1 MKRMTEEKAQQ
12 MLTFI
17 ADKFDTNNLPL
28 DDALTFELF
37 QQADTDGIFMME
49 SEWDKYDL
57 RQIKPKNMDEL
68 TASLALSHG
77 LAVNPYIY
85 TYLKIQEVQPFTY
98 PRFTEMERVKEILS
112 DTHGILLWKE
122 QKNDILTYIDSLSD
136 EEKERYSS
144 AIKIVLHEI
153 ELRQHSLSNR
163 KFFRNRAMIC
173 YKLAYIKVHMPEEFA
188 LYLRISLSGYRHFTF
203 VVPCVSL

>member
-1 MKRMTEEKAQQ
+1 MKRMTEEKAEQ
-12 MLTFI
+12 MLAFI
-17 ADKFDTNNLPL
+17 ADKFDTNNLPF
-28 DDALTFELF
+28 DDAATFELF
-37 QQADTDGIFMME
+37 QRADTDGIFMME

-57 RQIKPKNMDEL
+57 LQIKPKDMDEL
-68 TASLALSHG
+68 TATIALSHG

-85 TYLKIQEVQPFTY
+85 TYMKIQKIHPFTY
-98 PRFTEMERVKEILS
+98 PRFTEMDKVKEILS
-112 DTHGILLWKE
+112 DTHGMLLWKE
-122 QKNDILTYIDSLSD
+122 QKEEILAYIDSLSD

-173 YKLAYIKVHMPEEFA
+173 YKLAYIKAHMPEDFER
-188 LYLRISLSGYRHFTF
+188 LRIIAVR
-203 VVPCVSL
+203 

>member
-1 MKRMTEEKAQQ
+1 MKRMTEEKAKQ
-12 MLTFI
+12 MFAFI
-17 ADKFDTNNLPL
+17 ADKFDANNLPL
-28 DDALTFELF
+28 DDSSTFELF
-37 QQADTDGIFMME
+37 QRADTDGIFMME

-68 TASLALSHG
+68 TATIALSHG

-85 TYLKIQEVQPFTY
+85 TYLKIQKIQPFTY
-98 PRFTEMERVKEILS
+98 PRFTEMKRVKEILS

-122 QKNDILTYIDSLSD
+122 QKDEILAYIDSLSD

-153 ELRQHSLSNR
+153 DLRQHSLSNR
-163 KFFRNRAMIC
+163 KFFRNRALIC
-173 YKLAYIKVHMPEEFA
+173 YKQAYIKVHMSKDFER
-188 LYLRISLSGYRHFTF
+188 LRVEL
-203 VVPCVSL
+203 CN

>member
-1 MKRMTEEKAQQ
+1 MERMTDKTAQQ
-12 MLTFI
+12 MLAFI
-17 ADKFDTNNLPL
+17 ADKLDISNLPL
-28 DDALTFELF
+28 DDTATFELF
-37 QQADTDGIFMME
+37 QRADTDGIYMME

-68 TASLALSHG
+68 TATIALSHG

-85 TYLKIQEVQPFTY
+85 TYLKILEIQPFTY
-98 PRFTEMERVKEILS
+98 PRFTEMDRVKEILS

-122 QKNDILTYIDSLSD
+122 QKEEILAYIDSLSE

-144 AIKIVLHEI
+144 AIKIVLLEI

-173 YKLAYIKVHMPEEFA
+173 YKLAFFKAHMPVEFEQ
-188 LYLRISLSGYRHFTF
+188 LRAKL
-203 VVPCVSL
+203 CN

>member
-1 MKRMTEEKAQQ
+1 MKRMTEEKAEQ
-12 MLTFI
+12 MLAFI
-17 ADKFDTNNLPL
+17 ADKFDANNLPF
-28 DDALTFELF
+28 DDVATFELF
-37 QQADTDGIFMME
+37 QRADTDGIFMME

-57 RQIKPKNMDEL
+57 LQIKPKDMDEL
-68 TASLALSHG
+68 TATIALSHG

-85 TYLKIQEVQPFTY
+85 TYQKIQKIQPFTY

-112 DTHGILLWKE
+112 DTHGMLLWKE
-122 QKNDILTYIDSLSD
+122 QKDEILAYIDSLSD
-136 EEKERYSS
+136 EEKEQYGS

-153 ELRQHSLSNR
+153 DLRQHSLSNR

-188 LYLRISLSGYRHFTF
+188 LYLNTF
-203 VVPCVSL
+203 LRK

>member
-1 MKRMTEEKAQQ
+1 MKRMTEEKAEQ
-12 MLTFI
+12 MLAFI
-17 ADKFDTNNLPL
+17 ADKFDTNNLPF
-28 DDALTFELF
+28 DDAATFELF
-37 QQADTDGIFMME
+37 QRADTDGIFMME

-57 RQIKPKNMDEL
+57 LRIKPKNMDEL
-68 TASLALSHG
+68 TAAIALSHG

-85 TYLKIQEVQPFTY
+85 TYLKVQEIQPFTY
-98 PRFTEMERVKEILS
+98 PRLTEMERVKEILC
-112 DTHGILLWKE
+112 DTHGMLLWKE
-122 QKNDILTYIDSLSD
+122 QKEEILAYIDSLSD

-173 YKLAYIKVHMPEEFA
+173 YKLAYIKAHMPEDFER
-188 LYLRISLSGYRHFTF
+188 LRMKL
-203 VVPCVSL
+203 CN

>member
-163 KFFRNRAMIC
+163 KFFRNRAKIC
-173 YKLAYIKVHMPEEFA
+173 YKLAYIKAHMPEDFER
-188 LYLRISLSGYRHFTF
+188 LRAEL
-203 VVPCVSL
+203 CM

>member
-1 MKRMTEEKAQQ
+1 MKRMTEEKAKQ
-12 MLTFI
+12 MFAFI
-17 ADKFDTNNLPL
+17 ADKFDANNLPL
-28 DDALTFELF
+28 DDSSTFELF
-37 QQADTDGIFMME
+37 QRADTDGIFMME

-68 TASLALSHG
+68 TATIALSHG

-85 TYLKIQEVQPFTY
+85 TYLKIQKIQLFTY

-112 DTHGILLWKE
+112 DTHGMLLWKE
-122 QKNDILTYIDSLSD
+122 QKEEILAYIDSLSD

-173 YKLAYIKVHMPEEFA
+173 YKLAYIKAHMPEDFER
-188 LYLRISLSGYRHFTF
+188 LNPNSG
-203 VVPCVSL
+203 

>member
-1 MKRMTEEKAQQ
+1 MKRMTEEKAKQ
-12 MLTFI
+12 MFAFI
-17 ADKFDTNNLPL
+17 ADKFDANNLPL
-28 DDALTFELF
+28 DDSSTFELF
-37 QQADTDGIFMME
+37 QRADTDGIFMME

-68 TASLALSHG
+68 TATIALSHG

-85 TYLKIQEVQPFTY
+85 TYLKIQKIQPFTY
-98 PRFTEMERVKEILS
+98 PSFTEMERVKEILS
-112 DTHGILLWKE
+112 DTHGMLLWKE
-122 QKNDILTYIDSLSD
+122 QKEEILAYIDSLSD

-173 YKLAYIKVHMPEEFA
+173 YKLAYIKAHMPEDFER
-188 LYLRISLSGYRHFTF
+188 LRMKL
-203 VVPCVSL
+203 CN

>member
-1 MKRMTEEKAQQ
+1 MKRMTEEKAEQ
-12 MLTFI
+12 MLAFI
-17 ADKFDTNNLPL
+17 ADKFDANNLPF
-28 DDALTFELF
+28 DDVATFELF
-37 QQADTDGIFMME
+37 QRADTDGIFMME

-57 RQIKPKNMDEL
+57 LQIKPKDMDEL
-68 TASLALSHG
+68 TATIALSHG

-85 TYLKIQEVQPFTY
+85 TYLKIQNIQPFTY

-122 QKNDILTYIDSLSD
+122 QKEEIIAYIDSLSE
-136 EEKERYSS
+136 EEKERYKS

-173 YKLAYIKVHMPEEFA
+173 YKLAYIKTHMPDEFTEYYKK
-188 LYLRISLSGYRHFTF
+188 LCSTD
-203 VVPCVSL
+203 

>member
-1 MKRMTEEKAQQ
+1 MTEEKAQQ

-57 RQIKPKNMDEL
+57 CQIKPKNMDEL

-173 YKLAYIKVHMPEEFA
+173 YKLAYIKAHMPDDFER
-188 LYLRISLSGYRHFTF
+188 LRAEL
-203 VVPCVSL
+203 CN

>member
-1 MKRMTEEKAQQ
+1 
-12 MLTFI
+12 MLDFI
-17 ADKFDTNNLPL
+17 ADKFDVNNLPF
-28 DDALTFELF
+28 DDVATFELF
-37 QQADTDGIFMME
+37 QRADTDGIFMME

-68 TASLALSHG
+68 TATIALSHG

-85 TYLKIQEVQPFTY
+85 TYLKIQKIQPFTY

-122 QKNDILTYIDSLSD
+122 QKEEIIAYIDSLSD
-136 EEKERYSS
+136 EEKERYKS

-173 YKLAYIKVHMPEEFA
+173 YKLAYIKTHMPDEFTEYYKK
-188 LYLRISLSGYRHFTF
+188 LCSTD
-203 VVPCVSL
+203 

>member
-1 MKRMTEEKAQQ
+1 MKRMTEEKAKQ
-12 MLTFI
+12 MFAFI
-17 ADKFDTNNLPL
+17 ADKFDANNLPL
-28 DDALTFELF
+28 DDSSTFELF
-37 QQADTDGIFMME
+37 QRADTDGIFMME

-68 TASLALSHG
+68 TATIALSHG

-85 TYLKIQEVQPFTY
+85 TYLKIQKIQPFTY

-112 DTHGILLWKE
+112 DTHGMLLWKE
-122 QKNDILTYIDSLSD
+122 QKEEILAYIDSLSD

-153 ELRQHSLSNR
+153 ELRQHSL
-163 KFFRNRAMIC
+163 
-173 YKLAYIKVHMPEEFA
+173 
-188 LYLRISLSGYRHFTF
+188 
-203 VVPCVSL
+203 

>member
-1 MKRMTEEKAQQ
+1 MKRMTEEKAEQ
-12 MLTFI
+12 MLAFI
-17 ADKFDTNNLPL
+17 ADKFDANNLPF
-28 DDALTFELF
+28 DDVATFELF
-37 QQADTDGIFMME
+37 QRADTDGIFMME

-68 TASLALSHG
+68 TATIALSHG

-85 TYLKIQEVQPFTY
+85 TYLKIQKIQPFTY

-122 QKNDILTYIDSLSD
+122 QKEEIIAYIDSLSE
-136 EEKERYSS
+136 EEKESYKS

-153 ELRQHSLSNR
+153 ELGQHSLSNR

-173 YKLAYIKVHMPEEFA
+173 YKLAYIKTHMPDEFTEYYKK
-188 LYLRISLSGYRHFTF
+188 LCSTD
-203 VVPCVSL
+203 

>member
-1 MKRMTEEKAQQ
+1 MKRMTEEKAEQ
-12 MLTFI
+12 MLAFI
-17 ADKFDTNNLPL
+17 ADKFDTNNLPF
-28 DDALTFELF
+28 DDAATFELF
-37 QQADTDGIFMME
+37 QRADTDGIFMME

-57 RQIKPKNMDEL
+57 LRIKPKNMDEL
-68 TASLALSHG
+68 TAAIALSHG

-85 TYLKIQEVQPFTY
+85 TYLKVQEIQPFTY

-112 DTHGILLWKE
+112 DTHGMLLWKE
-122 QKNDILTYIDSLSD
+122 QKEEILAYIDSLSD

-173 YKLAYIKVHMPEEFA
+173 YKLAYIKAHMPEDFER
-188 LYLRISLSGYRHFTF
+188 LRMKL
-203 VVPCVSL
+203 CN

>member
-1 MKRMTEEKAQQ
+1 MKRMTEEKAEQ
-12 MLTFI
+12 MLAFI
-17 ADKFDTNNLPL
+17 ADKFDANNLPF
-28 DDALTFELF
+28 DDVATFELF
-37 QQADTDGIFMME
+37 QRADTDGIFMME

-57 RQIKPKNMDEL
+57 LQIKPKDMDEL
-68 TASLALSHG
+68 TATIALSHG

-85 TYLKIQEVQPFTY
+85 TYLKIEKIQPFTY
-98 PRFTEMERVKEILS
+98 PRFTEMDRVKEILS

-122 QKNDILTYIDSLSD
+122 QKEEIIAYIDSLSE
-136 EEKERYSS
+136 EEKERYKS

-173 YKLAYIKVHMPEEFA
+173 YKLAYIKTHMLDEFTEYYKK
-188 LYLRISLSGYRHFTF
+188 LCSTD
-203 VVPCVSL
+203 

>member
-1 MKRMTEEKAQQ
+1 MKRMTEEKAKQ
-12 MLTFI
+12 MFAFI
-17 ADKFDTNNLPL
+17 ADKFDANNLPL
-28 DDALTFELF
+28 DDSSTFDLF
-37 QQADTDGIFMME
+37 QRADTDGIFMME

-68 TASLALSHG
+68 TATIALSHG

-85 TYLKIQEVQPFTY
+85 TYLKIQKIQPFTY
-98 PRFTEMERVKEILS
+98 LRFTEMERVKEILS
-112 DTHGILLWKE
+112 DTHGMLLWKE
-122 QKNDILTYIDSLSD
+122 QKEEILAYIDSLSD

-153 ELRQHSLSNR
+153 ELRQYSLSNR

-173 YKLAYIKVHMPEEFA
+173 YKLAYIKAHMPEDFER
-188 LYLRISLSGYRHFTF
+188 LRMKL
-203 VVPCVSL
+203 CN

>member
-112 DTHGILLWKE
+112 DTHGMLLWKE
-122 QKNDILTYIDSLSD
+122 QKDEILAYIDSLSD
-136 EEKERYSS
+136 EEKEQHGS

-153 ELRQHSLSNR
+153 DLRQHSLSNR
-163 KFFRNRAMIC
+163 KFFLNRAMIC

-188 LYLRISLSGYRHFTF
+188 LYLNTF
-203 VVPCVSL
+203 LRK

>member
-1 MKRMTEEKAQQ
+1 MKRMTEEKAEQ
-12 MLTFI
+12 MLAFI
-17 ADKFDTNNLPL
+17 ADKFDTNNLPF
-28 DDALTFELF
+28 DDAATFELF
-37 QQADTDGIFMME
+37 QRADTDGIFMME

-57 RQIKPKNMDEL
+57 LRIKPKNMDEL
-68 TASLALSHG
+68 TAAIALSHG

-85 TYLKIQEVQPFTY
+85 TYLKVQEIQPFTY
-98 PRFTEMERVKEILS
+98 PRFTVMERVKEILC
-112 DTHGILLWKE
+112 DTHGMLLWKE
-122 QKNDILTYIDSLSD
+122 QKEEILAYIDSLSD

-173 YKLAYIKVHMPEEFA
+173 YKLAYIKAHMPEDFER
-188 LYLRISLSGYRHFTF
+188 LRMKL
-203 VVPCVSL
+203 CN

>member
-1 MKRMTEEKAQQ
+1 MKRMTEEKAKQ
-12 MLTFI
+12 MFAFI
-17 ADKFDTNNLPL
+17 ADKFDANNLPL
-28 DDALTFELF
+28 DDSSTFELF
-37 QQADTDGIFMME
+37 QRADTDGIFMME

-68 TASLALSHG
+68 TATIALSHG

-85 TYLKIQEVQPFTY
+85 TYLKIQEIQPFTY

-112 DTHGILLWKE
+112 DTHGMLLWKE
-122 QKNDILTYIDSLSD
+122 QKEEILAYIDSLSD

-173 YKLAYIKVHMPEEFA
+173 YKLAYIKVHMPEEFDY
-188 LYLRISLSGYRHFTF
+188 YLEELCSEE
-203 VVPCVSL
+203 